1 MQEKNALDVD
11 FCEKKKWKQI
21 KFGLMQERIGS
32 SGGVCGVVL
41 KAIEDNCWVTVSYGI
56 IVG

>member
-1 MQEKNALDVD
+1 MLWMLIFVR
-11 FCEKKKWKQI
+11 KKKRKQI

-32 SGGVCGVVL
+32 SGGICGVVL